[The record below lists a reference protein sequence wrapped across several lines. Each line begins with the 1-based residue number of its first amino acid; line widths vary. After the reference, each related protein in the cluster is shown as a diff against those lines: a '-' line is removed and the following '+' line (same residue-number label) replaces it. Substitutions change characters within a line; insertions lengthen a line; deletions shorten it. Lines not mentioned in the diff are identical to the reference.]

1 MFEKIDVQINAKDLR
16 NTIGRVL
23 GSLFLIIRSKR
34 QISPEQVC
42 HETKINL
49 KSLEKSK
56 KENQVFI
63 TWILKL

>member
-1 MFEKIDVQINAKDLR
+1 MFEKIDVQLNAKDLH

-23 GSLFLIIRSKR
+23 G
-34 QISPEQVC
+34 
-42 HETKINL
+42 
-49 KSLEKSK
+49 KSK